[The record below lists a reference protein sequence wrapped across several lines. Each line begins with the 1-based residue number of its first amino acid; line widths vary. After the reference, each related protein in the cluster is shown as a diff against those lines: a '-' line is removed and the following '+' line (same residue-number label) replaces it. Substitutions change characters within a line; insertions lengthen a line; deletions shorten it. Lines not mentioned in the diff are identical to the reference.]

1 MRHLLSF
8 GVGSLLF
15 YIQPLMRTSCMR
27 LLLYHDALGEANVLD
42 EHGATFRLYPDE
54 SYYRLLCGPED
65 ME

>member
-8 GVGSLLF
+8 GVGSLLL
-15 YIQPLMRTSCMR
+15 YIQPIMRSNRMR
-27 LLLYHDALGEANVLD
+27 LLLYYDEAGAAYVLD

-54 SYYRLLCGPED
+54 SYYRLLCGPEN

>member
-1 MRHLLSF
+1 M
-8 GVGSLLF
+8 
-15 YIQPLMRTSCMR
+15 
-27 LLLYHDALGEANVLD
+27 LLYYDALGEANVLD